1 MLTIKMD
8 NEYVQIVS
16 STSFLKNNLTSLL
29 LQYLQY
35 KKEQETLRMIFKSN
49 VNKVGTNM

>member
-1 MLTIKMD
+1 MD

-35 KKEQETLRMIFKSN
+35 KKEQETLKIDNYSKAMLTK
-49 VNKVGTNM
+49 